1 MKNNIGLKILT
12 VIFGG
17 LAIMNG
23 FLALLGLLCM
33 ILDMC
38 LFFTVPTLIFGIP
51 AIKLARKVGW
61 LKPKAKKEKVVK
73 VKEEIKTDSEQL
85 MFDLK
90 EEKPAVDNVVQFK
103 QKESKQEQPKEEKQN
118 KKQKQTKVNKEK
130 LGLFDKWEASIKEGN
145 WFAIISILLIWLL
158 IIAGGI
164 GLVIAAG
171 ALIWFG
177 IELVIGLIGFLFN
190 AAISI
195 IGFIIGIFVIGG
207 FLKFWWSLVIHEHVD
222 KPRGIVRVKVKRRRW

>member
-51 AIKLARKVGW
+51 TIKLARKVGW
-61 LKPKAKKEKVVK
+61 LKPKTKKEKVVK

-103 QKESKQEQPKEEKQN
+103 QKETKQEQPKEEKQT
-118 KKQKQTKVNKEK
+118 KKQKQTKNSKEAK
-130 LGLFDKWEASIKEGN
+130 GIEAKIKEGN
-145 WFAIISILLIWLL
+145 WFAIIGVLLLWLV
-158 IIAGGI
+158 IIACGI

-190 AAISI
+190 AAMSI